1 MKVSYNWLCEL
12 LPGLKKYP
20 PQEVA
25 KKLTHAGLEVESVTD
40 QAAKYKGIVVG
51 EVVSKEKHP
60 NAEKLSL
67 CRVRADKEYQV
78 VCGAPNVTAGKKYP
92 FATIGTVMPG
102 GLEIKPIKLR
112 GAESCG
118 MLCSAKELE
127 LSDEQEGILE
137 IDFDLK
143 TNQAISEALHLN
155 DVILEVNVTPNR
167 GDALS
172 HWGLCCDIAAL
183 TGLKVH
189 RENLAPAHVNLPKI
203 KKSAKKPGLKITHR
217 DKKSCGRFTGS
228 EIFGVT
234 VAKSPAWLVRRLESL
249 GIRAINNVVDITN
262 YVMLLTGHPV
272 HAYDAEK
279 IFDHE
284 LIIESCQTK
293 FKFKTLDDVERE
305 LVPGDLVIADG
316 KGLVGLAG
324 IMGGENSGIG
334 NATKD
339 LILEVA
345 FFDPDKIRATAK
357 RLGLQSES
365 SYRFERYVNPE
376 SVLQAHEILCQLIL
390 SICGGEATTIRDSY
404 PRARKPVKIKLM
416 SSEIERI
423 LGIEI
428 PAKEVKKILAGL
440 NCLVKV
446 KKHFFDVTVPSA
458 RSDLSRPIDLI
469 EEVSRLYGLDKIPS
483 EMPALTLRSAKES
496 GVSRIERELKEYFVQ
511 QGFHETVHYSFGER
525 DFFQTVLNSNGEDWI
540 ELKNAISQDMSV
552 MRPSLLPHLLRCYS
566 KNRLL
571 SEKGI
576 RLFELRNVY
585 KKDSANKIMETKIFA
600 CLYSGN
606 AFGRNRFGLNR
617 ESDFFDGKGLLEGF
631 FEKARVCLKG
641 ECFEN
646 WPFHPGQ
653 AFVYKHNGESVAM
666 LGALHPK
673 ILQLC
678 KISEKIY
685 YMEVILKKLASLYQ
699 KQPINY
705 CAVNPLPSVYRD
717 LALVVPSDMPFQQIL
732 DVLEKEKPKNLIQVD
747 LFDVYEGRNLPVDKK
762 SIAFSM
768 SYEAEGESLTDEQVN
783 AVHFA
788 LVEKLQKILDVTLR

>member
-12 LPGLKKYP
+12 MPGLKKYS

-51 EVVSKEKHP
+51 EVVAKEKHP

-67 CRVRADKEYQV
+67 CRVHADKEYQV
-78 VCGAPNVTAGKKYP
+78 VCGAPNVMAGKKYP

-112 GAESCG
+112 GIESCG

-137 IDFDLK
+137 IDFGLK

-183 TGLKVH
+183 TGLKIHQDQV
-189 RENLAPAHVNLPKI
+189 APAHVNLLKL

-228 EIFGVT
+228 EVFGVT
-234 VAKSPAWLVRRLESL
+234 VAKSPVWLARRVESL
-249 GIRAINNVVDITN
+249 GIRSINNVVDITN

-272 HAYDAEK
+272 HAYDTAK
-279 IFDHE
+279 ISDHE
-284 LIIESCQTK
+284 LIIESCQEK
-293 FKFKTLDDVERE
+293 FKFKTLDKMERE
-305 LVPGDLVIADG
+305 LVPGDLVIADS
-316 KGLVGLAG
+316 KEVVGLAG
-324 IMGGENSGIG
+324 IMGGENSGILE
-334 NATKD
+334 NTRD

-345 FFDPDKIRATAK
+345 FFDPDKIRMTAK

-365 SYRFERYVNPE
+365 SYRFERFVNPE
-376 SVLQAHEILCQLIL
+376 SVFQTHEILRQLIV
-390 SICGGEATTIRDSY
+390 SICGGEATEIKDSH
-404 PRARKPVKIKLM
+404 PRVHKPVKIKLM
-416 SSEIERI
+416 NSEIVRI
-423 LGIEI
+423 LGIDI
-428 PAKEVKKILAGL
+428 PAKEVKKILTGL
-440 NCLVKV
+440 NCAVKV
-446 KKHFFDVTVPSA
+446 RKHFYDVTVSSA
-458 RSDLSRPIDLI
+458 RSDLLRPIDLI
-469 EEVSRLYGLDKIPS
+469 EELSRIHGLEKIPQ
-483 EMPALTLRSAKES
+483 EMPALTLRSPEES
-496 GVSRIERELKEYFVQ
+496 DASCIEREIKDYLVQ

-525 DFFQTVLNSNGEDWI
+525 DFFQTVLNSGGTDWI

-552 MRPSLLPHLLRCYS
+552 MRPSLLPDLLRCHS

-576 RLFELRNVY
+576 RLFELRNIY
-585 KKDSANKIMETKIFA
+585 KKNPAHKITETKILA

-606 AFGRNRFGLNR
+606 LFGRNRFGLNR
-617 ESDFFDGKGLLEGF
+617 ESDFFDGKGFLENL
-631 FEKARVCLKG
+631 FEMARVSVKG
-641 ECFEN
+641 ERFEE
-646 WPFHPGQ
+646 WPFHPGR
-653 AFVYKHNGESVAM
+653 AFVYKQGGEQVAV

-678 KISEKIY
+678 KIPEKIY
-685 YMEVILKKLASLYQ
+685 YVEIILEKLASLYQ
-699 KQPINY
+699 KQPVNY
-705 CAVNPLPSVYRD
+705 HTVNPLPSVYRD
-717 LALVVPSDMPFQQIL
+717 LALVIPSDMAFQQIL
-732 DVLEKEKPKNLIQVD
+732 DVLEREKPKNLIQVD
-747 LFDVYEGRNLPVDKK
+747 LFDVYEGENLPDGKK

-768 SYEAEGESLTDEQVN
+768 SYESEGESLTDEQVN
-783 AVHFA
+783 SVHFA